1 MFRLI
6 FLLLIFITSCGIDSY
21 VFLSPVEYIT
31 FESTNTRTTF
41 RLPNS
46 QDDHCLNY
54 KIFYKIYLSKSD
66 NLNIDEDGLWEI
78 SDKLSND
85 SNKTHVYSEEESLI
99 TSAVNYL
106 LLYFKNVMYF
116 NENNNEEPYVNLLT
130 KDFLGADFKGA
141 ELVIDFLNDP
151 PTISYGETTYTLHRG
166 VTVDKEDLPF
176 LYNSGFTESNKDY
189 DILENETYKSAWVLL
204 VIVGEGFDDNFSP
217 IYSAPRRLG
226 IFKLE

>member
-31 FESTNTRTTF
+31 FESANTLTTF
-41 RLPNS
+41 RLPNN

-78 SDKLSND
+78 NEKLSND
-85 SNKTHVYSEEESLI
+85 SNKTHVYSEEESSI

-106 LLYFKNVMYF
+106 LLNFKDVLYID
-116 NENNNEEPYVNLLT
+116 ENSNTNIDLLSQG
-130 KDFLGADFKGA
+130 FLGADFKGA
-141 ELVIDFLNDP
+141 KLVIDFLNDP
-151 PTISYGETTYTLHRG
+151 PTISYDGITYTLHRG

-176 LYNSGFTESNKDY
+176 IFSNKFTETGKDY
-189 DILENETYKSAWVLL
+189 DPLDNETYKSAWVLL

-226 IFKLE
+226 IFKLK